1 LEDELLPFT
10 VKLLGDRGLV
20 FASDFPHFT
29 RADHIAE
36 GVKRFQ
42 ERGDLSDETK
52 RRILGEN
59 ARSLYKIDRK

>member
-1 LEDELLPFT
+1 
-10 VKLLGDRGLV
+10 V

-42 ERGDLSDETK
+42 ERPDLSDETK
-52 RRILGEN
+52 QRILGDN
-59 ARSLYKIDRK
+59 ARRLYKIGQKN